1 MRRGRAGDNPVSAGP
16 STVSPV
22 ILRTTIRPHGD
33 TTAEPQPLEAVAE
46 SFDQGMAD
54 LRALAPG
61 GWDMLGVIVDREQ
74 A

>member
-1 MRRGRAGDNPVSAGP
+1 MTATGRPLSEGP

-33 TTAEPQPLEAVAE
+33 TSAEPQPLEVVAE

-54 LRALAPG
+54 LRALLPE